1 MKKFLKL
8 IFIIFLLVILGM
20 ISLYNAIFGSIS
32 ANLKNITSTEKNDI
46 LTIIGVDNIELEKL
60 EIPNNYKDLYYTIYF
75 SMDINNDKEL
85 LNNTSTDDIYREF
98 YLIKK
103 NKNTIKYRCVIS
115 DMGNTINTLEQIL
128 YKYKK

>member
-60 EIPNNYKDLYYTIYF
+60 EIPKNYKDLYYTIYF

>member
-60 EIPNNYKDLYYTIYF
+60 EIPKNYKDLYYTIYF
-75 SMDINNDKEL
+75 SRDINNDKEL

-98 YLIKK
+98 YVIKK

-115 DMGNTINTLEQIL
+115 DKGNTINTLEQIL
-128 YKYKK
+128 YKYNK

>member
-1 MKKFLKL
+1 
-8 IFIIFLLVILGM
+8 M
-20 ISLYNAIFGSIS
+20 ISLYNAIFDSIS

-60 EIPNNYKDLYYTIYF
+60 EIQKNYKDLYYTIYF

-98 YLIKK
+98 YVIKK

-128 YKYKK
+128 YKYNK

>member
-32 ANLKNITSTEKNDI
+32 ANLKNITYAEKNDI

-60 EIPNNYKDLYYTIYF
+60 EIPKNYKDLYYTIYF

-98 YLIKK
+98 YVIKK

>member
-60 EIPNNYKDLYYTIYF
+60 EIPKNYKDLYYTIYF

-85 LNNTSTDDIYREF
+85 LHNTSTDDIYREF
-98 YLIKK
+98 YVIKK

-128 YKYKK
+128 YKYNK

>member
-8 IFIIFLLVILGM
+8 LFIIFLLVILGM

-60 EIPNNYKDLYYTIYF
+60 EIPKNYKDLYYTIYF

-85 LNNTSTDDIYREF
+85 LNNTSADDIYREF
-98 YLIKK
+98 YVIKK

-128 YKYKK
+128 YKYNK

>member
-1 MKKFLKL
+1 MKKILKL

-60 EIPNNYKDLYYTIYF
+60 EIPKNYKDLYYTIYF
-75 SMDINNDKEL
+75 SMEINNDKEL

-98 YLIKK
+98 YVIKK

-128 YKYKK
+128 YKYNK

>member
-60 EIPNNYKDLYYTIYF
+60 EIPKNYKDLYYTIYF

-98 YLIKK
+98 YVIKK

-128 YKYKK
+128 YKYNK

>member
-60 EIPNNYKDLYYTIYF
+60 EIPKNYKDLYYTIYF
-75 SMDINNDKEL
+75 SMDINSDKEL
-85 LNNTSTDDIYREF
+85 LNNTSADDIYREF
-98 YLIKK
+98 YVIKK

-128 YKYKK
+128 YKYNK

>member
-1 MKKFLKL
+1 
-8 IFIIFLLVILGM
+8 M

-60 EIPNNYKDLYYTIYF
+60 EIPKNYKDLYYTIYF
-75 SMDINNDKEL
+75 SMDINSDKEL
-85 LNNTSTDDIYREF
+85 LNNTSADDIYREF
-98 YLIKK
+98 YVIKK

-128 YKYKK
+128 YKYNK

>member
-32 ANLKNITSTEKNDI
+32 ANLKNITSAEKNDI

-60 EIPNNYKDLYYTIYF
+60 EIPKNYKDLYYTIYF

-85 LNNTSTDDIYREF
+85 LNNTSADDIYREF
-98 YLIKK
+98 YVIKK

-128 YKYKK
+128 YKYNK

>member
-60 EIPNNYKDLYYTIYF
+60 EIPKNYKDLYYTIYF

-85 LNNTSTDDIYREF
+85 LNNTSTDYIYREF
-98 YLIKK
+98 YVIKK

-128 YKYKK
+128 YKYNK

>member
-32 ANLKNITSTEKNDI
+32 ANLKNITSAEKNDI

-60 EIPNNYKDLYYTIYF
+60 EIPKNYKDLYYTIYF
-75 SMDINNDKEL
+75 SMDINSDKEL
-85 LNNTSTDDIYREF
+85 LNNTSADDIYREF
-98 YLIKK
+98 YVIKK

-128 YKYKK
+128 YKYNK

>member
-8 IFIIFLLVILGM
+8 IFIIFLIVILGM

-60 EIPNNYKDLYYTIYF
+60 EIPKNYKDLYYTIYF
-75 SMDINNDKEL
+75 SRDINNDKEL

-98 YLIKK
+98 YVIKK

-115 DMGNTINTLEQIL
+115 DKGNTINTLEQIL
-128 YKYKK
+128 YKYNK

>member
-32 ANLKNITSTEKNDI
+32 VNLKNITSTEKNDI

-60 EIPNNYKDLYYTIYF
+60 EIPFASLSKLGV
-75 SMDINNDKEL
+75 M
-85 LNNTSTDDIYREF
+85 
-98 YLIKK
+98 
-103 NKNTIKYRCVIS
+103 IS
-115 DMGNTINTLEQIL
+115 LFPRA
-128 YKYKK
+128 

>member
-32 ANLKNITSTEKNDI
+32 VNLKNITSTEKNDI

-60 EIPNNYKDLYYTIYF
+60 EIPKNYKDLYYTIYF

>member
-1 MKKFLKL
+1 MKKILKL
-8 IFIIFLLVILGM
+8 LFIIFLLVILGM

-60 EIPNNYKDLYYTIYF
+60 EIPKNYKDLYYTIYF

-98 YLIKK
+98 YVIKK

-128 YKYKK
+128 YKYNK

>member
-60 EIPNNYKDLYYTIYF
+60 EIPKNYKDLYYTIYF
-75 SMDINNDKEL
+75 SIDINNDKEL
-85 LNNTSTDDIYREF
+85 LNIVVLF
-98 YLIKK
+98 LIWE
-103 NKNTIKYRCVIS
+103 IQLIH
-115 DMGNTINTLEQIL
+115 
-128 YKYKK
+128 